1 MIAVDDL
8 WFKYPSRDEYVLRDI
23 NLEIREGELVS
34 IMGDNG
40 AGKTTLVK
48 HFNGLLKATKGNVY
62 VDDKN
67 TREVPVSELAKKV
80 ALVFQYPEKMFF
92 SENIQDE
99 VAFSLKNFGYEEG
112 KINRQVEKILKIFWL
127 WNYRNKSPF
136 MLSGGEQR
144 RLAIA
149 SVLVWNP
156 KYVIMDEPTAGQDA
170 IQREIILNLIN
181 IMLRDKKTVVLVTH
195 DVEFVAEINPRIILM
210 NKGEIIFDGES
221 QKIFRDKEILEAAG
235 LTQPSLYKLE
245 KRLREENILKK
256 RFEGLGDATEKIISI
271 LKGGSSK

>member
-1 MIAVDDL
+1 MIVVDSL
-8 WFKYPSRDEYVLRDI
+8 WFKYPSKDEYTLRDI

-62 VDDKN
+62 VDDRDTK
-67 TREVPVSELAKKV
+67 EVPVSELAKKV

-92 SENIQDE
+92 SENIWDE
-99 VAFSLKNFGYEEG
+99 VAFSLKNFGYEEE

-127 WNYRNKSPF
+127 WSYRDKSPF

-195 DVEFVAEINPRIILM
+195 DVEFVAEINSRIILM
-210 NKGEIIFDGES
+210 NKGEIIFDGEP
-221 QKIFRDKEILEAAG
+221 QKIFRDKEMLEEAG

-245 KRLREENILKK
+245 ERLREENILRK
-256 RFEGLGDATEKIISI
+256 RFKGLGDATEKIISI
-271 LKGGSSK
+271 LKGDSSG

>member
-1 MIAVDDL
+1 MIVTDDL
-8 WFKYPSRDEYVLRDI
+8 WFEYSSRDGYILKNI
-23 NLEIREGELVS
+23 NLEIEEGELVS

-48 HFNGLLKATKGNVY
+48 HFNGLLKPTKGDVF
-62 VDDKN
+62 VDNMN
-67 TREVPVSELAKKV
+67 TKKVAVSELAKRV

-92 SENIQDE
+92 SENVWDE
-99 VAFSLKNFGYEEG
+99 VAFSLKNFGYNENM
-112 KINRQVEKILKIFWL
+112 INRQVEKILRIFWL
-127 WNYRNKSPF
+127 WEYKDKSPF

-170 IQREIILNLIN
+170 IQREIMLNLIN
-181 IMLRDKKTVVLVTH
+181 MMIKEKKTVVLVTH
-195 DVEFVAEINPRIILM
+195 DVEFVAEINARIILM
-210 NKGEIIFDGES
+210 NKGEIVFDGDA
-221 QKIFRDKEILEAAG
+221 QKIFRDEEALESAG

-245 KRLREENILKK
+245 RRLREEDILKVQFNGIRDAANKIVDILRGDLK
-256 RFEGLGDATEKIISI
+256 R
-271 LKGGSSK
+271 